1 MKRILIVHTWGIGD
15 WLFFTPALGRL
26 KEACPDAVMDVILGT
41 PGTAGIVELYP
52 EVNIRAVA
60 DVRKRPW
67 MMLVEAVKTWPARY
81 DALIFTAGIDSAKA
95 DGLAAFIKAGKK
107 AALSTNGHRPR
118 FIDIFAAYDPD
129 ESRINNNLK
138 LLGLLGIQPPSDARP
153 YLRVGQSGLK
163 PLPKSILIHPG
174 SDAANS
180 FKRWPAGRFAQV
192 AEWALG
198 VGAVVSVILGPD
210 EVELAGSFSRLEGRT
225 GFRLYSGLSLRE
237 AIDII
242 SQHGVFFNSD
252 SGLAHIASA
261 LGVRTVTIFGPA
273 DPRMVYT
280 GGSGGIMVKTSKK
293 PDCMPCMRPGGRYG
307 CAGREC
313 VESVTV
319 EQVTA
324 ALAAALG

>member
-15 WLFFTPALGRL
+15 WLFFTPALRGL
-26 KEACPDAVMDVILGT
+26 KEACQDAVIDVILGT
-41 PGTAGIVELYP
+41 PGTAGIVALYP

-67 MMLVEAVKTWPARY
+67 MMLVEAVKTWHARY

-95 DGLAAFIKAGKK
+95 DRLAAFIKAGKK
-107 AALSTNGHRPR
+107 AALSTNGHRPK
-118 FIDIFAAYDPD
+118 FIGSSAVYDPD
-129 ESRINNNLK
+129 ESRIHNNLR
-138 LLGLLGIQPPSDARP
+138 LLGLLGIQPPPDARP

-163 PLPKSILIHPG
+163 PLPRSILIHPG
-174 SDAANS
+174 SDAASS

-198 VGAVVSVILGPD
+198 MGAVVSVILGPD
-210 EVELAGSFSRLEGRT
+210 EKGLAGSFSRLEGRT
-225 GFRLYSGLSLRE
+225 GFRLYGGLTLRE
-237 AIDII
+237 AIDVI

-261 LGVRTVTIFGPA
+261 LGVRTATIFGPA

-280 GGSGGIMVKTSKK
+280 GGSDSLIMKTMNK
-293 PDCMPCMRPGGRYG
+293 PDCMPCMRPGGLYG
-307 CAGREC
+307 CTGREC
-313 VESVTV
+313 IESVTV
-319 EQVTA
+319 EQATA